1 MQGLKSLNSAIDAN
15 PHLKGAKDQTAKSLS
30 YVSSSVSGWF
40 GWGSKKKEPEAAQT
54 ESPTNCLDI
63 PVAP

>member
-30 YVSSSVSGWF
+30 YVS
-40 GWGSKKKEPEAAQT
+40 
-54 ESPTNCLDI
+54 
-63 PVAP
+63 